1 MMELNKLY
9 LMDCMEG
16 MKQFPDGYFELA
28 IVDPPYG
35 IDLKWNQLGKIGIR
49 KDGSVRSNLDIDRIS
64 CVEYENKDWDRK
76 PDPEYFEELFRVSKK
91 QIILGGNYFPLPLTA
106 GWIVWDKKQSMPSL
120 SKCELAWTSFLGHV
134 EYFCHVWSGFHKGPE
149 SGKTKRIHPTQKP
162 VKLYKALLEHYAK
175 PGDKI
180 LDTHVGSGSSLIACH
195 DAGHDY
201 VGFEL
206 DADYHAAASKRIEGH
221 KTQMSILET

>member
-1 MMELNKLY
+1 MELNRLY
-9 LMDCMEG
+9 HMDCMEG
-16 MKQFPDGYFELA
+16 MKRFPDGYFELA
-28 IVDPPYG
+28 VVDPPYG

-64 CVEYENKDWDRK
+64 CVEYENKSWDKR
-76 PDPEYFEELFRVSKK
+76 PEPEYFEELSRVSKK
-91 QIILGGNYFPLPLTA
+91 QIIFGGNHFPLPPTG
-106 GWIVWDKKQSMPSL
+106 GWIVWNKKQTMPSL

-134 EYFCHVWSGFHKGPE
+134 EYFCHQWSGFLKGPE

-162 VKLYKALLEHYAK
+162 IGLYAWILEKFAK

-180 LDTHVGSGSSLIACH
+180 LYTHVGSSSSLIACH
-195 DAGHDY
+195 DAGHEY

-206 DADYHAAASKRIEGH
+206 DADYHAAATKRIEEH
-221 KTQMSILET
+221 KAQMSIMET